1 MNLIIVSEL
10 SSDPP
15 SEGLFFRY
23 ITMMAKEEL
32 DYTPLIEAEKEAIDI
47 YYKFLKKRGWAD
59 FVVDFVEPR
68 WKIEGV
74 RLDTE
79 HGLVEV
85 DRPGGGASLAADVD
99 LRHRQPPFTASRMR
113 TVAPRGPGTE
123 PRTSSSSRSASACTT
138 SRFSIVVLRFPIR
151 PGMRLPLN
159 TRDGVAHWPT
169 APGLRCTLWAPCE
182 ARWPENPWRFMAPA
196 KPLPLL
202 TEVTSTRAC
211 SARDS
216 TVISWPTS

>member
-23 ITMMAKEEL
+23 TTMMAKEEL

-79 HGLVEV
+79 MNYPLTIKT
-85 DRPGGGASLAADVD
+85 DY
-99 LRHRQPPFTASRMR
+99 
-113 TVAPRGPGTE
+113 
-123 PRTSSSSRSASACTT
+123 
-138 SRFSIVVLRFPIR
+138 IR
-151 PGMRLPLN
+151 CEN
-159 TRDGVAHWPT
+159 T
-169 APGLRCTLWAPCE
+169 
-182 ARWPENPWRFMAPA
+182 
-196 KPLPLL
+196 PLL
-202 TEVTSTRAC
+202 LGQLKSMRN
-211 SARDS
+211 
-216 TVISWPTS
+216 III